1 MDCLGA
7 ALDAETTEQAPQM
20 HLDGVFANAQMLRNL
35 PIAKPLIKRSQQ
47 LHLALGKTVSRKIIL
62 IQRTIWQQQG
72 AQRQK

>member
-35 PIAKPLIKRSQQ
+35 QIAKPLIKRSQQ
-47 LHLALGKTVSRKIIL
+47 LHLALGKTVREGV
-62 IQRTIWQQQG
+62 QNTAPVVCDRPRM
-72 AQRQK
+72 A